1 MKDDRL
7 QHTID
12 LLKRCGEAKGMTITE
27 EEMAGKIGL
36 SVQQLRAYVEGEE
49 PTPDRL
55 RARLRAA
62 YSDLV
67 TAVKQDGYRDSL
79 QATIRAVKSFG
90 KDVGVAITEEE
101 MAGKI
106 DMSVVQLQAYTNGE
120 QPAPADMSGRLL
132 TAYDD
137 LYKEIQQRN
146 RNGMLT
152 FKMNIIRRRG
162 EEKGMTI
169 TDEEMAGHLG
179 MTGEE
184 LAVYLKDP
192 GKTQDEYSALAD
204 RLWAAYPE
212 LLKNSRIVSGTKQHH
227 HKTPLVVELDWEE
240 LGDEASD
247 E

>member
-12 LLKRCGEAKGMTITE
+12 LLKRCGAEKGITITE

-36 SVQQLRAYVEGEE
+36 SVQQLQAYAEGEE
-49 PTPDRL
+49 PVPDGL

-62 YSDLV
+62 YSDLI
-67 TAVKQDGYRDSL
+67 AAIKQDGYRNSL
-79 QATIRAVKSFG
+79 QATIRGIKSFG
-90 KDVGVAITEEE
+90 KDVGVTITEEE

-106 DMSVVQLQAYTNGE
+106 DMPIAQLQAYIDGE
-120 QPAPADMSGRLL
+120 QPAPRNMTQLLL

-146 RNGMLT
+146 RNGSLRSRMDR
-152 FKMNIIRRRG
+152 IRKKG
-162 EEKGMTI
+162 EEKGITI
-169 TDEEMAGHLG
+169 TDEEMARHLG

-184 LAVYLKDP
+184 LAAYLKDP
-192 GKTQDEYSALAD
+192 GKTQEEYSALAD

-212 LLKNSRIVSGTKQHH
+212 LLKNSRIVSSTVQMH
-227 HKTPLVVELDWEE
+227 HKTPLYVELDWEE
-240 LGDEASD
+240 LGDE
-247 E
+247 

>member
-1 MKDDRL
+1 MKNERL

-12 LLKRCGEAKGMTITE
+12 LLKRC
-27 EEMAGKIGL
+27 
-36 SVQQLRAYVEGEE
+36 
-49 PTPDRL
+49 
-55 RARLRAA
+55 
-62 YSDLV
+62 
-67 TAVKQDGYRDSL
+67 
-79 QATIRAVKSFG
+79 
-90 KDVGVAITEEE
+90 
-101 MAGKI
+101 
-106 DMSVVQLQAYTNGE
+106 
-120 QPAPADMSGRLL
+120 
-132 TAYDD
+132 
-137 LYKEIQQRN
+137 
-146 RNGMLT
+146 
-152 FKMNIIRRRG
+152 G